1 MRLQRMLEGA
11 RIKALDFKDIKNV
24 PELHKR
30 MKEISRGNT
39 YAWTAS
45 TVFGLTTLTAWK
57 NPSSISHLAIGDT
70 PLGMQPK
77 GYYQSGIFYEFSG
90 KLLYKHQQIGMGS
103 DR

>member
-1 MRLQRMLEGA
+1 MRLQKMLEA
-11 RIKALDFKDIKNV
+11 AKVKVLKFEDIKNI

-30 MKEISRGNT
+30 MREVSRGNT
-39 YAWTAS
+39 FAWTAD

-70 PLGMQPK
+70 PIGMRPK
-77 GYYQSGIFYEFSG
+77 GYYQNGVFQEFST
-90 KLLYKHQQIGMGS
+90 KLTHKHQETGMGS